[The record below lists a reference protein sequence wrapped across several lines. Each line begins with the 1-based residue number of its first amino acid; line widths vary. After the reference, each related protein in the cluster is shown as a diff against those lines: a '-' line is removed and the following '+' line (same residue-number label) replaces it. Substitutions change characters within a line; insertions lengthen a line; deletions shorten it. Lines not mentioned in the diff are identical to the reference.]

1 MTPAIDE
8 RDRIRAAMDRILSG
22 SSVNSNGALT
32 VVALAT
38 EAGVPRN
45 ALTQRHQDLKNEFY
59 EHVRARGEIP
69 DSEKRLRA
77 RVVKLKEQHAEHLK
91 EIEELKNANEI
102 LVRAL
107 HQAQMENRQLRQQ
120 AALQEPRIR
129 ALPTQPHPAPSLR

>member
-8 RDRIRAAMDRILSG
+8 RDRIRGAIDRILSG
-22 SSVNSNGALT
+22 SPIHSNGALT

-59 EHVRARGEIP
+59 ARVRARGGIP

-77 RVVKLKEQHAEHLK
+77 RVVKLKEQHADDVK
-91 EIEELKNANEI
+91 EINELKVANEI

-107 HQAQMENRQLRQQ
+107 HQAQMENRQIRLQLVERADNLRV
-120 AALQEPRIR
+120 
-129 ALPTQPHPAPSLR
+129 LPTQPRPPER